1 MATTQMSGSQPV
13 AAQAVE
19 RAQPPIRW
27 PRPNR
32 SSVLTIAL
40 WGLGLLVGLLIPAT
54 IVPPTQATATVGE
67 AWTAF
72 SITVLGAAMMVSA
85 TAWQFRRTRDASILI
100 LGVVPGSTLVVGG
113 IILATVKVLGYV

>member
-1 MATTQMSGSQPV
+1 MAEH
-13 AAQAVE
+13 AQE

-27 PRPNR
+27 PHPNR

-54 IVPPTQATATVGE
+54 IVPPTQETATAGE

-72 SITVLGAAMMVSA
+72 SITVLGAVLMVAA
-85 TAWQFRRTRDASILI
+85 TAWQSRRTRDASVLI
-100 LGVVPGSTLVVGG
+100 LGVVPGSTLIVGG
-113 IILATVKVLGYV
+113 IILATVKVLGFV